1 MLRNA
6 LVPDEGSLYLG
17 VRETVVYR
25 SWRPMVLEKY
35 RSCMPTGPGGLRVL
49 EVDRSWRS
57 MDPGGLWVLEEY
69 RSWMPM
75 GLGGVPVLD
84 AYRSWMSNSPGS
96 RQSHWMLVQ
105 SLFSVVFPDGQVKV
119 HIPPA
124 DKLINTTMLSRFTIK
139 RAVESNL
146 RLYGSVLESVE
157 NFHFLGVDFGQRLNW
172 TEQIN
177 QVEAGGGMPLWL
189 RRKQLAA
196 NYWRISALSMVRH
209 RGAHLLLGHVA
220 LWCDEGFQELA
231 QSYTAESGTA
241 AEDTC
246 RSTRSLDSLEENFGR
261 DLRVAAADLV
271 HFLAQKVRR
280 RRRGRRAG
288 ALARLRRRGSR
299 TALPG
304 IFLSNANSLWNK
316 MDELKLLMRIK
327 DFSTSCVLC
336 FTETWFRKETPD
348 SALLLGGFQLFLL
361 GGFQLFFLGGFQL
374 LLLGGFQLLLLGG
387 FQLLLLGGFQL
398 LLLGGFQL
406 LLLGGFQLFLALS
419 GERAGGGVCFSI
431 SSDWCTDVT
440 VISQHCSPAVEH
452 LFINC
457 RPFYSPREFAS
468 FVLASVYIAPDADV
482 REAQRTLADCI
493 QQVERTHPDAL
504 VIVLG
509 DFNQSNLRYELPR
522 YKQFIKCPTRAE
534 NTLDHCYT
542 TQNSDD
548 EYRAVPRAAL
558 GLSDHVMVHLIPTY
572 RQKLKLTKPSVST
585 TKRWTS
591 EAVEELRTCLD
602 TTDWDMFKGATHDLD
617 EYTDTGTSYIHFCE
631 ERILPTRTRVSY
643 SNDKPW
649 FTPRLRQIRKEK
661 EAALKSGD
669 RDRGQIPV

>member
-1 MLRNA
+1 MAPRAVA
-6 LVPDEGSLYLG
+6 LVSCC
-17 VRETVVYR
+17 
-25 SWRPMVLEKY
+25 VLV
-35 RSCMPTGPGGLRVL
+35 C
-49 EVDRSWRS
+49 
-57 MDPGGLWVLEEY
+57 
-69 RSWMPM
+69 
-75 GLGGVPVLD
+75 
-84 AYRSWMSNSPGS
+84 
-96 RQSHWMLVQ
+96 
-105 SLFSVVFPDGQVKV
+105 LFLFVNCV
-119 HIPPA
+119 
-124 DKLINTTMLSRFTIK
+124 
-139 RAVESNL
+139 
-146 RLYGSVLESVE
+146 
-157 NFHFLGVDFGQRLNW
+157 
-172 TEQIN
+172 
-177 QVEAGGGMPLWL
+177 
-189 RRKQLAA
+189 
-196 NYWRISALSMVRH
+196 SA
-209 RGAHLLLGHVA
+209 
-220 LWCDEGFQELA
+220 C
-231 QSYTAESGTA
+231 SYT
-241 AEDTC
+241 
-246 RSTRSLDSLEENFGR
+246 REELLNIR
-261 DLRVAAADLV
+261 TLTPTDLLPVFLAPAADLV

-304 IFLSNANSLWNK
+304 IFLSNANSLCNK

-348 SALLLGGFQLFLL
+348 SALLLEGFQLFRADRD
-361 GGFQLFFLGGFQL
+361 
-374 LLLGGFQLLLLGG
+374 
-387 FQLLLLGGFQL
+387 
-398 LLLGGFQL
+398 
-406 LLLGGFQLFLALS
+406 LALS
-419 GERAGGGVCFSI
+419 GKRAGGGVCFYI
-431 SSDWCTDVT
+431 NSDWCTDVT
-440 VISQHCSPAVEH
+440 VISQHCSPALEY

-468 FVLASVYIAPDADV
+468 FILASVYISPDADV

-493 QQVERTHPDAL
+493 QQVERTYPDAL

-542 TQNSDD
+542 TVKDA
-548 EYRAVPRAAL
+548 YRAIPRAAL

-617 EYTDTGTSYIHFCE
+617 EYTDTVTSYIHFCE

-669 RDRGQIPV
+669 RDCYREAKYRFSKELRRAKSVYSEKLQQQFTANDSASVWRGLRQITDYRPQASKGQDDKALCQSLSLHYARFDTSSAMPNTSPPPSATAPMDLTPSKAVPSSSPPPLTINPPPSLTTSSPLLPPFIHHQ

>member
-1 MLRNA
+1 MA
-6 LVPDEGSLYLG
+6 P
-17 VRETVVYR
+17 
-25 SWRPMVLEKY
+25 
-35 RSCMPTGPGGLRVL
+35 
-49 EVDRSWRS
+49 
-57 MDPGGLWVLEEY
+57 
-69 RSWMPM
+69 
-75 GLGGVPVLD
+75 
-84 AYRSWMSNSPGS
+84 
-96 RQSHWMLVQ
+96 
-105 SLFSVVFPDGQVKV
+105 
-119 HIPPA
+119 
-124 DKLINTTMLSRFTIK
+124 
-139 RAVESNL
+139 RAVALAS
-146 RLYGSVLESVE
+146 RYVLVCL
-157 NFHFLGVDFGQRLNW
+157 FLFVNC
-172 TEQIN
+172 
-177 QVEAGGGMPLWL
+177 V
-189 RRKQLAA
+189 
-196 NYWRISALSMVRH
+196 SA
-209 RGAHLLLGHVA
+209 
-220 LWCDEGFQELA
+220 C
-231 QSYTAESGTA
+231 SYT
-241 AEDTC
+241 
-246 RSTRSLDSLEENFGR
+246 REELLNIR
-261 DLRVAAADLV
+261 TLTPTDLLPDLV

-304 IFLSNANSLWNK
+304 IFLSNANSLCNK

-361 GGFQLFFLGGFQL
+361 GGFQLF
-374 LLLGGFQLLLLGG
+374 
-387 FQLLLLGGFQL
+387 
-398 LLLGGFQL
+398 
-406 LLLGGFQLFLALS
+406 LALS
-419 GERAGGGVCFSI
+419 GERAGGGVCFYI
-431 SSDWCTDVT
+431 NSDWCTDVT

-468 FVLASVYIAPDADV
+468 FILASVYISPDADV

-509 DFNQSNLRYELPR
+509 DFNQSNLSYELPR

-542 TQNSDD
+542 TVKDA
-548 EYRAVPRAAL
+548 YRAVPRAAL

-617 EYTDTGTSYIHFCE
+617 EYTDTVTSYIHFCE

-669 RDRGQIPV
+669 RDCYREAKYRFSKELRRAKSVYSEKLQQQFTANDSASVWRGLRQITDYRPQASKGQDDKALCQSLSLHYARFDTSSPPPFTISEQDVRRQFARLNPRKAPGPDGVSPSTLRHCAEELTPVFTDIFNSSLESWQPPGGPKALARTACLFTLRHCAEELTPVFTDIFNSSLESCQLIKFADDTTLIGLISNGDETAYRREVSQLVSWC